1 MAALPS
7 TPPSDLAKPPSSAD
21 AISASVP
28 QVSSPVEIPGSP
40 TLERNLAALRA
51 RNPDIVRA
59 IRAAVPATLEWT
71 RAADGSRVA
80 TYQGRALASRHA
92 PRAEAATF
100 ADGIDYATKGT
111 VIVMGFGLGY
121 HLAEVC
127 DRMGRNGIVIV
138 LETDLGLLKA
148 VLSEVDFSRELSL
161 PVVILLDGTEQAG
174 NYADRLI
181 GLEGTLVQGIQL
193 LEHPPSRSRLGEH
206 PKECA
211 RIMTE
216 IVRGARNTMA
226 TVLAR
231 SAHTVGS
238 IFRNARHYVGGET
251 IAPLEGIAKGRLG
264 IVVSAGPSL
273 RKNLHLLAQ
282 PGVRDRCLIVA
293 TQTVLKPLLKEGI
306 RPHFVASLD
315 WHYISKRFYE
325 GLTEQDVKD
334 TTLILDPQANP
345 VVAESFPGRVRVI
358 TAPHLDAVLGP
369 VARDC
374 GKLPPCATVAHLC
387 YQIARFLGCDPV
399 ALIGQDLGFTD
410 GVYYAR
416 GTAIDE
422 IWSPELNPF
431 NTMENFEWTRIV
443 RQRAH
448 LVKLKDIHGRSIFT
462 DGQMESYLQRFES
475 FFLQDERNGLR
486 TIDATEG
493 GVKKHG
499 TIVKPLAETL
509 AEFAKEPLPP
519 IPQPSADLDQPRL
532 RAAVRRLEDVQ
543 DKVRLLRSASRK
555 VADAIEQLLERKP
568 RTMNDDAIWRVINS
582 ERDKVGQQ
590 LDALALVD
598 GFASLG
604 AFRRA
609 KADRRIEHAKGLDE
623 VGVQKLHAE
632 RDLANV
638 RWIEE
643 ASEAYLKELARM
655 ERRLSLSGGA
665 RMADIEGD
673 HEEVAVAARSDDAL
687 SRELG
692 EVAAAVEV
700 RAAFIV
706 PVDPWHGGLGT
717 PRSLAEPL
725 AGKPVIQWTLERLGR
740 SKSANCIILLVPE
753 GFDIDALIDRRSI
766 KLPIEIHRTDG
777 SPFGAVRPAIA
788 SARLWSDSSWRGGIC
803 GLTAYDEVLAPKAML
818 AAMERFDMTAGVV
831 VGPDW
836 PLVQVDGIG
845 GCDALIER
853 HRVRPSEIRIVLTQ
867 SPPGLSGALIE
878 RSLVKE
884 FASGGRSGTLAS
896 RLVYDPLRPQ
906 QDPIVKELCVQV
918 DHTIR
923 RSFIRAVFDT
933 PRNMTRIRRA
943 IEPAISGL
951 GEHASADGMLALDA
965 KAVVDL
971 LEHQLYDTVPYFT
984 PQHLIVELNT
994 GRQGSGASSPH
1005 RYGSVQRS
1013 VMTERRFARIVEQ
1026 VAESRDCVMTFG
1038 GAGDPLLHPDVVS
1051 FIRAAKEGGVRGVH
1065 VRTELLCERALI
1077 DAIREAGVDVVSVDL
1092 DAETAETYR
1101 TMHGTDQYSRVFANL
1116 QYIYESRV
1124 PLAGQPGIDAISV
1137 PWIVPRMQRRVE
1149 SYEDIERF
1157 FDRWQIFFGTALLE
1171 GPPPFDP
1178 TPEMPADPLAS
1189 ARAPSRVMFREM
1201 LRRMVVLSD
1210 GSVPLSE
1217 LDLRG
1222 ERIFAHVDRAPL
1234 LQIWRDLVARRKQI
1248 RREQGESHPDLRT
1261 RTP

>member
-1 MAALPS
+1 MAALPTNPLS
-7 TPPSDLAKPPSSAD
+7 DMAKSAPTGDAGAAPPATA
-21 AISASVP
+21 A
-28 QVSSPVEIPGSP
+28 PVNA
-40 TLERNLAALRA
+40 TLERNLSVLRA
-51 RNPDIVRA
+51 RNPDVVRA
-59 IRAAVPATLEWT
+59 LRNASPATLEWT
-71 RAADGSRVA
+71 RAADGTRVA
-80 TYQGRALASRHA
+80 NYQGRALASRHA

-100 ADGIDYATKGT
+100 AEGVDYKAKGT
-111 VIVMGFGLGY
+111 AIIMGFGLGY
-121 HLAEVC
+121 HVAEVC
-127 DRMGRNGIVIV
+127 ERMGRNGVVIV
-138 LETDLGLLKA
+138 LETDLALMRA
-148 VLSEVDFSRELSL
+148 VLGEIDFSRELSL
-161 PVVILLDGTEQAG
+161 PTVILFDGTEHGG
-174 NYADRLI
+174 NYAERLI
-181 GLEGTLVQGIQL
+181 GLESVLVQGIQL
-193 LEHPPSRSRLGEH
+193 VEHPPSRSRLGDH

-238 IFRNARHYVGGET
+238 IFRNARHYVGGDT
-251 IAPLEGIAKGRLG
+251 LAPLKDIAKGRLG

-273 RKNLHLLAQ
+273 RKNLHLLAE

-293 TQTVLKPLLKEGI
+293 TQTMLKPLLKEGI

-315 WHYISKRFYE
+315 WHYISKRFFE
-325 GLTEQDVKD
+325 GLTEHDVRD
-334 TTLILDPQANP
+334 TTLVLDPQANP

-358 TAPHLDAVLGP
+358 CAPHLDAVLGP
-369 VARDC
+369 VARDT
-374 GKLPPCATVAHLC
+374 GRLPPGATVAHLC
-387 YQIARFLGCDPV
+387 YQIARYLGCDPV

-410 GVYYAR
+410 GVNYTR

-448 LVKLKDIHGRSIFT
+448 LVKLKDIHGRSIYT
-462 DGQMESYLQRFES
+462 DGQMESYLQRFEY

-493 GVKKHG
+493 GVRKQG
-499 TIVKPLAETL
+499 TIVKPLAEAL
-509 AEFAKEPLPP
+509 DEFAKEPLPS
-519 IPQPSADLDQPRL
+519 IPPASEELDMQRL
-532 RAAVRRLEDVQ
+532 RAATRRLEEVQ
-543 DKVRLLRSASRK
+543 EKVRLLRSSSRK
-555 VADAIEQLLERKP
+555 VGDAIEQFLGRKP
-568 RTMNDDAIWRVINS
+568 RTMSEDAIWRVINA
-582 ERDKVGQQ
+582 ERDRVSAQ
-590 LDALALVD
+590 LDALVLVD
-598 GFASLG
+598 SFASLG

-609 KADRRIEHAKGLDE
+609 KADRRIQHTKDLDE

-632 RDLANV
+632 RDLENV

-643 ASEAYLKELARM
+643 ASDAYLKELSRM
-655 ERRLSLSGGA
+655 ERRLTAPGGSRA
-665 RMADIEGD
+665 AETMTDQ
-673 HEEVAVAARSDDAL
+673 EEVAVTARSDDAL

-692 EVAAAVEV
+692 EVASDVEV
-700 RAAFIV
+700 RAAFLV

-717 PRSLAEPL
+717 PRSLAETL
-725 AGKPVIQWTLERLGR
+725 AGRPAIQWTLERLGR
-740 SKSANCIILLVPE
+740 SRSATAIVLLVPE
-753 GFDIDALIDRRSI
+753 GFDVDALIDRSRI
-766 KLPIEIHRTDG
+766 RLPIEIHRTDG
-777 SPFGAVRPAIA
+777 SPLGPVRPAIA
-788 SARLWSDSSWRGGIC
+788 SGRLWSDSAWRGGIC

-818 AAMERFDMTAGVV
+818 AAMERFNLTAGVV

-845 GCDALIER
+845 GCDSLIER
-853 HRVRPSEIRIVLTQ
+853 HRVRPREIRITLTQ
-867 SPPGLSGALIE
+867 LPPGLSGALVE
-878 RSLVKE
+878 RSLMKE
-884 FASGGRSGTLAS
+884 FAQAGRGGTLAS
-896 RLVYDPLRPQ
+896 RLAYDPLRPQ
-906 QDPIVKELCVQV
+906 QDPIVKEIFVQV
-918 DHTIR
+918 DHSLR

-943 IEPAISGL
+943 VEPAISGL
-951 GEHASADGMLALDA
+951 GEGGAGEGLHALDA
-965 KAVVDL
+965 RAVVEL
-971 LEHQLYDTVPYFT
+971 LEHQLYDTVPYYT

-994 GRQGSGASSPH
+994 GRQGSGVSSPH
-1005 RYGSVQRS
+1005 RYGSVQRP
-1013 VMTERRFARIVEQ
+1013 VMTERRFERIVEQ

-1038 GAGDPLLHPDVVS
+1038 GAGDPLLHPDVVP
-1051 FIRAAKEGGVRGVH
+1051 FIRAAKQGGVRGVH
-1065 VRTELLCERALI
+1065 VRTELLCERAMI
-1077 DAIREAGVDVVSVDL
+1077 DAIRDAGVDVISVDL

-1101 TMHGTDQYSRVFANL
+1101 RMRGTDQYSRVFGNL

-1124 PLAGQPGIDAISV
+1124 PLAGVAPVDVISL
-1137 PWIVPRMQRRVE
+1137 PWIVPRMQRCVE
-1149 SYEDIERF
+1149 SYEDIEGF
-1157 FDRWQIFFGTALLE
+1157 FDRWQLFFGTALLE
-1171 GPPPFDP
+1171 GPPPADP
-1178 TPEMPADPLAS
+1178 TPDMPADPLAS

-1248 RREQGESHPDLRT
+1248 RREHGESHPDLRT